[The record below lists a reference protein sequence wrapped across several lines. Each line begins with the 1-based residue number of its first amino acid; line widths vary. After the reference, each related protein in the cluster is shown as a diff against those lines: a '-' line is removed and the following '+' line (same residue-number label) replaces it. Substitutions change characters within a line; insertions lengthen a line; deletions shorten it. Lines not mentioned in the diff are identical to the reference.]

1 MRISDW
7 SSDVCSSYLWS
18 SERRL
23 LRLHHFHREAER
35 LELRA
40 DLRRIADD
48 HPDQVVGPDVSPG
61 GRIQIGGVHRAVT
74 FGKRRSEVHTSELQS
89 LIRFSSAF
97 FFFYL
102 YIFFFF
108 FFFSFFFFFFFFF
121 FF

>member
-61 GRIQIGGVHRAVT
+61 GRIQIGGVHRAVPVGT
-74 FGKRRSEVHTSELQS
+74 RFVIVVGPFEGRSEERRVGKEGVRTGRYRGARYHKKKN
-89 LIRFSSAF
+89 RK
-97 FFFYL
+97 
-102 YIFFFF
+102 
-108 FFFSFFFFFFFFF
+108 
-121 FF
+121 

>member
-74 FGKRRSEVHTSELQS
+74 VGKRFVIVVGPFEGRVAGDRTEKLGGCLEAAGQRPQDRKSTRLNS
-89 LIRFSSAF
+89 
-97 FFFYL
+97 
-102 YIFFFF
+102 
-108 FFFSFFFFFFFFF
+108 
-121 FF
+121 